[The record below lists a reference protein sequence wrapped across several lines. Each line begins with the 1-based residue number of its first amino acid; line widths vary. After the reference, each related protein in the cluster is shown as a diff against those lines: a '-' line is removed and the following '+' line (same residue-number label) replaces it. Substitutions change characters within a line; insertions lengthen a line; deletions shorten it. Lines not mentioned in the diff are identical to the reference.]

1 MSRGLNAFQLV
12 APRVAA
18 APTVQPPSRGGA
30 RGKAPGALK
39 GSGPQHG
46 QQERR
51 VLDINGRPMATLAPR
66 SFGSPQVIG
75 RAQGQAQNDKTRAIV
90 RGGI

>member
-1 MSRGLNAFQLV
+1 MTVLNAFQSV
-12 APRVAA
+12 APRAPA
-18 APTVQPPSRGGA
+18 APAAMPPRRGGG
-30 RGKAPGALK
+30 RGQAPAALK
-39 GSGPQHG
+39 GSGPRPDPDQ
-46 QQERR
+46 RC

-66 SFGSPQVIG
+66 SFGSPAITS